1 VPDERF
7 FNPEMETA
15 PREKLSEFQL
25 ARGREV
31 VRIAFERSPFYREKY
46 RGAGLNGAEGI
57 RSLEDFRRL
66 PFTTKGELVADH
78 EQHPPFGSR
87 LTEPLEHYAR
97 LHQTSGTKGSPLR
110 ILDTEES
117 YAWFA
122 RGWGYVYRAAGVGAN
137 DRVFAA
143 FSFGPFIGFWTGFE
157 GAALVGAM
165 RIPGGGQTTEQRIQQ
180 IFELEATVLL
190 CTPTYALRMA
200 ETAREMGVDLASSPI
215 RVGIHAGEPGA
226 SIPSTRA
233 RLEAA
238 WGMEVFDHPGMTEM
252 GAWGFECRAHEGVH
266 LNEAECLF
274 EVLDPATDE
283 PSDEGELVITTLGR
297 FAHPNIRY
305 RTGDRVRLAR
315 NACSCGRTFQRLEG
329 GVIGRIDD
337 MLIVRGV
344 NVFPSSIEDFV
355 RRFDGLY
362 VYVFGDYRDRE
373 MDEMEIRFESSLSDA
388 EPLIRA
394 IQNEIHLG
402 MGFRPRVT
410 QAPAGGLP
418 RFELKARRVFDKR
431 AD

>member
-1 VPDERF
+1 VDERF
-7 FNPEMETA
+7 FNPEVETA
-15 PREKLSEFQL
+15 SREKLVAHQL
-25 ARGREV
+25 ARAREV
-31 VRIAFERSPFYREKY
+31 ISVALERSPFYRQKY
-46 RGAGLNGAEGI
+46 QAVGLESAEAI
-57 RSLEDFRRL
+57 QSLDDLRRL
-66 PFTTKGELVADH
+66 PFTTKSELVADH
-78 EQHPPFGSR
+78 EENPPFGTR
-87 LTEPLEHYAR
+87 LTEPLDNYSR
-97 LHQTSGTKGSPLR
+97 LHQTSGTKGTPLR
-110 ILDTEES
+110 ILDTEDS
-117 YAWFA
+117 YGWFA
-122 RGWGYVYRAAGVGAN
+122 RGWGYIYRAAGVGAS

-200 ETAREMGVDLASSPI
+200 ETAREMGVDLRSSPI

-233 RLEAA
+233 RLEGS
-238 WGMEVFDHPGMTEM
+238 WGMEVFDHPGMTEV
-252 GAWGFECRAHEGVH
+252 GAWGFECRAHAGVH
-266 LNEAECLF
+266 LNEAECMF
-274 EVLDPATDE
+274 EVLDPQTGD

-305 RTGDRVRLAR
+305 RTGDRVRLTR
-315 NACSCGRTFQRLEG
+315 EDCSCGRTFHRLEG

-344 NVFPSSIEDFV
+344 NVFPSSIEDIV
-355 RRFDGLY
+355 RRFDG
-362 VYVFGDYRDRE
+362 VDEFVVEVYRDRE
-373 MDEMEIRFESSLSDA
+373 MDEMEIRIESSLADSA
-388 EPLIRA
+388 PLIRA
-394 IQNEIHLG
+394 IQNEVHMG

-410 QAPAGGLP
+410 IAAAGALP

-431 AD
+431 TD